1 MALDIRRLLYYILF
15 GALIS
20 IVAWNISQIITLD
33 LGSFLY
39 AKTIQLLEIN
49 RLPLTPPPYAILL
62 TLITPALT
70 LMMVTVEIFLS
81 NPTRIKANWHT
92 LSRHY
97 LQPIIG
103 WGIIAGIGLGALNY
117 WLFTSDWSASAVR
130 ILTWISIGF
139 VVGIAEG
146 FSWSFRSIESESKK
160 IQRIFQS
167 PFLAGLGGLIAAI
180 IIEVFRK
187 PLGVYQE
194 FVGFGLLGALI
205 GFCLFW
211 SARPTYQHA
220 LRLGHGFDYMAPPL
234 PKDIESNPSAATIV
248 LPPLQR
254 PRIHSDLLKLI
265 PGDIIEDP
273 SNPNPNESWEGLSLQ
288 LPTKQN
294 SPILIGDNENSH
306 LQLPYLPSEC
316 ARIEFSDGLIY
327 LRALCSNVVKVQTT
341 LLSSNQRHRLRHN
354 QVITLHTIFWGPQD
368 TDGTNTAYNPNSQK
382 FYRFIFYDRFLD
394 PQA

>member
-1 MALDIRRLLYYILF
+1 MPLRLLYYIIS
-15 GALIS
+15 GGLIS
-20 IVAWNISQIITLD
+20 ILAWNISQIITLD
-33 LGSFLY
+33 LGDFLY
-39 AKTIQLLEIN
+39 DKTIQVLEIN

-62 TLITPALT
+62 TLITPVLT

-81 NPTRIKANWHT
+81 NPTRIKANWRT

-194 FVGFGLLGALI
+194 LVGFGLLGALI
-205 GFCLFW
+205 GFSLFW
-211 SARPTYQHA
+211 SARPTYQYA
-220 LRLGHGFDYMAPPL
+220 LRLGHGFDYMTPP
-234 PKDIESNPSAATIV
+234 PPEAIESNPSAATIV

-254 PRIHSDLLKLI
+254 PSIRSNLLQLI

-273 SNPNPNESWEGLSLQ
+273 ENPNPEESWEGLSVQ
-288 LPTKQN
+288 LPTKQK
-294 SPILIGDNENSH
+294 SPILIGDNENAH
-306 LQLPYLPSEC
+306 LRLPYLPSEC
-316 ARIEFSDGLIY
+316 AKIEFSDSSIY
-327 LRALCSNVVKVQTT
+327 LRALCDKTVKVQSTV
-341 LLSSNQRHRLRHN
+341 LGAKQRHPLRHN
-354 QVITLHTIFWGPQD
+354 QVITLHTIFWEPQD
-368 TDGTNTAYNPNSQK
+368 TDGSKAKYNPNSQK
-382 FYRFIFYDRFLD
+382 FYRFVFYDRFLD